1 MMNKKGI
8 SLACRMDSERAINL
22 TKKIFDYLVKKDEL
36 VHLETR
42 IAPKIM
48 PYNAMDLGDMT
59 SENTKF
65 IITTGGDGTVLRVAS
80 NLSQKDPPPL
90 LGVNIGSIGF
100 LDESNERTIFKD
112 INRIL
117 SGNYV
122 IEKCSKLTAYI
133 LRDSEE
139 IRLNNALNE
148 VLIISSKNSKVLLVS
163 VKIDGTYLNR
173 SYLDGVIISTSVG
186 STAYNLSAGGS
197 IVSPSLEIMQLTPLN
212 SYARSG
218 LKPIIL
224 PIDSEIEIKL
234 LRSRLNAR
242 IIIDGQRT
250 YKKIQPNTIIKIR
263 KANVYSSF
271 IRLSKNLTDSYI
283 KRLRKKIIGTIRV
296 PLDDSPESG
305 EEFNSN
311 F

>member
-1 MMNKKGI
+1 MEKKGI
-8 SLACRMDSERAINL
+8 ALACRMDSERAINL
-22 TKKIFDYLVKKDEL
+22 TKRLFEYLVKKGEK

-42 IAPKIM
+42 IAPKIL
-48 PYNAMDLGDMT
+48 PYNALDLGDMT
-59 SENTKF
+59 TENTKF
-65 IITTGGDGTVLRVAS
+65 IITAGGDGTVLRVAS
-80 NLSQKDPPPL
+80 NLSQKDPPPI

-100 LDESNERTIFKD
+100 LDESNEGTIFKD

-117 SGNYV
+117 NGNYV
-122 IEKCSKLTAYI
+122 VEKCIKLAPYI
-133 LRDSEE
+133 IRDSEE

-148 VLIISSKNSKVLLVS
+148 VLIISSKNSKVLLIS

-186 STAYNLSAGGS
+186 STAYNFSAGGS
-197 IVSPSLEIMQLTPLN
+197 IVTPSLEIMQITPLN

-218 LKPIIL
+218 LKPLIL
-224 PIDSEIEIKL
+224 PIDSEIEVKL

-250 YKKIQPNTIIKIR
+250 YKKIQPNTTIKIR
-263 KANVYSSF
+263 KANSYTSF
-271 IRLSKNLTDSYI
+271 IRFSKNLTESYI
-283 KRLRKKIIGTIRV
+283 KRLRKKILGTIRV
-296 PLDDSPESG
+296 PLDDSPESE

-311 F
+311 Y

>member
-1 MMNKKGI
+1 MMIKKGI

-22 TKKIFDYLVKKDEL
+22 TKKLFDYLVKKDEI

-48 PYNAMDLGDMT
+48 PHNAMDLGDMT
-59 SENTKF
+59 AENTKF

-80 NLSQKDPPPL
+80 NLSQKDPPPI

-112 INRIL
+112 INQIL
-117 SGNYV
+117 NGNYV

-148 VLIISSKNSKVLLVS
+148 ILIISSKNSKVLLVS

-197 IVSPSLEIMQLTPLN
+197 IITPSLEIMQLTPLN

-218 LKPIIL
+218 LKPIVL
-224 PIDSEIEIKL
+224 PIDSEIELKL

-271 IRLSKNLTDSYI
+271 IRLSRNVTDSYI